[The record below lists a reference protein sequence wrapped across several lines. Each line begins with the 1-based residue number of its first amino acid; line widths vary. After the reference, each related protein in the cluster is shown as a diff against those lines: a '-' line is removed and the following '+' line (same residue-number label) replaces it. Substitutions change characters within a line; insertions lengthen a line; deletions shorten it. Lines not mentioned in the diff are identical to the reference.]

1 MDKRLWSQILFVSGL
16 VGLIAS
22 SFQDGG
28 FGNTN
33 EAVVSAIF
41 FVGGLFLWYFPQ
53 EIANEIKRSLQIDN
67 STSTEHQD
75 KLLELL
81 QKHSYAMGKNG
92 RSGIVTTDD
101 ENEE

>member
-28 FGNTN
+28 WNTN
-33 EAVVSAIF
+33 EAVVSAFF

-53 EIANEIKRSLQIDN
+53 EIANEIKRSTQIDN

-92 RSGIVTTDD
+92 RSSIVTTDG
-101 ENEE
+101 EIEE